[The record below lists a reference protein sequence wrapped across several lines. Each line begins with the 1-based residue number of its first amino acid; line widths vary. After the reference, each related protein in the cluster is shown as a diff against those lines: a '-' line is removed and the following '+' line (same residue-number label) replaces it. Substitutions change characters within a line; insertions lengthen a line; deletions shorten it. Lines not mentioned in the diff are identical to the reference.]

1 LRPEQLIE
9 LKLSTEKI
17 LLARG
22 EYERAGLKFLKMIL
36 FLVEETVTT
45 DRIQVTDE
53 AVRTF
58 NQPHI

>member
-17 LLARG
+17 QLATG

-36 FLVEETVTT
+36 FLEEETVTT
-45 DRIQVTDE
+45 DRIQVTEE
-53 AVRTF
+53 AVRSF
-58 NQPHI
+58 NQPHR